1 MIWNIMVC
9 ITVKTH
15 KVCIEDVKEMQ
26 LEFYCIFNCQKTS
39 YQRNILQV
47 LLKGQGHQNAFFV
60 LYFIFVNLWKLYP
73 PHNPFYSMHEFT
85 NYIALL
91 HSHIPMFVLFE
102 SVNKPIPMPY

>member
-1 MIWNIMVC
+1 MVC

-39 YQRNILQV
+39 YRRNILQV

-73 PHNPFYSMHEFT
+73 PHNPFT
-85 NYIALL
+85 NNIAPL
-91 HSHIPMFVLFE
+91 HSHIPMFVFFE
-102 SVNKPIPMPY
+102 SVNKPEKLPIPMPY

>member
-39 YQRNILQV
+39 YQRNIFQV
-47 LLKGQGHQNAFFV
+47 LLKGQGHQTAF
-60 LYFIFVNLWKLYP
+60 LYYGIFYIC
-73 PHNPFYSMHEFT
+73 EFME
-85 NYIALL
+85 A
-91 HSHIPMFVLFE
+91 IPT
-102 SVNKPIPMPY
+102 S